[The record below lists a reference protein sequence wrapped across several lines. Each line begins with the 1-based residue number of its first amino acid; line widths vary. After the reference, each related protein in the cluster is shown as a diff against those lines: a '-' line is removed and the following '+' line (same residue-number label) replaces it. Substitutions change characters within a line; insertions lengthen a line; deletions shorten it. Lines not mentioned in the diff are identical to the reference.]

1 MTIFIFIVAHWYL
14 SLFAQSFF
22 HHRYSAHQMF
32 SMPKWVEKFFFVFSF
47 ITQGSSYMSPKVYG
61 ALHRLHHIHADK
73 EEDPHS
79 PKFSSN
85 FIKLMV
91 KTYHK
96 FAGIQ
101 SGEIKVDQSLTQNLP
116 DWKWFDKMAGSLTV
130 KILWALFYIWFYSV
144 NVPADALWMW
154 IFVPAHIVMGPIHGT
169 VVNWFAHKIGY
180 TNYKVEDTSKNLMP
194 FDIFMLGE
202 GYHNNHHAQGN
213 KANFA
218 RKWYEI
224 DPIYPIIRVMDFVG
238 LIKLNP
244 VAISKG

>member
-1 MTIFIFIVAHWYL
+1 MEIFLFIVAHWYL

-32 SMPKWVEKFFFVFSF
+32 TMPKWVEKFFFVFSF
-47 ITQGSSYMSPKVYG
+47 VAQGSSYMSPKVYG

-101 SGEIKVDQSLTQNLP
+101 SGEIKVDDAISQNLP
-116 DWKWFDKMAGSLTV
+116 DWQWFDKMAGSLIV
-130 KILWALFYIWFYSV
+130 KILWGLFYVYFYYLF
-144 NVPADALWMW
+144 ATEWWMYLF
-154 IFVPAHIVMGPIHGT
+154 IPAHIVMGPIHGT

-224 DPIYPIIRVMDFVG
+224 DPIYPIIRLMDFVG